1 MLPKT
6 KLRFEPTYDILR
18 LNHAPLEPLFSPQT
32 VAVIGAS
39 GQINTVGY
47 ALLWNLV
54 NAPFHGTVY
63 PVTSTAPEILG
74 MSTFPQVADVPVDL
88 DLAIVASSMAEV
100 PAIVQ
105 SCAAAQVKTVLLVSS
120 GFRES
125 GSITPEVKQQLK
137 QVLRQ
142 SSIRLLGPDSLG
154 IMNPRHGLNATLASA
169 LARPGNIGFI
179 SQSGALCRSILN
191 WSFQE
196 KVGFSHFISMGSM
209 VDIDWG
215 DLIRYLGNDPYTES
229 IVIHMET
236 LGNAR
241 SFLAAAREVAG
252 SKPIILLKG
261 GQTEAAIRAAL
272 SHSGEALGSDQVF
285 EAALQRCG
293 ILRVHRISELFNMAE
308 VLAKR
313 EFQITGSRLSM
324 ITNSG
329 GLGVLATDALIATG
343 GQLAT
348 LSDATMARLNRL
360 LPPEWSHQNPIDI
373 LGDADGERFQKTLQI
388 VAQDANTDGVLV
400 IFTPQGAADPTDTAE
415 RLKDSI
421 NHLQNTPLNSKPILA
436 SWMGGSEVMA
446 AEAILNRYRIPTYPY
461 PDSAARLFNLMNRH
475 SYNLRGMVELPTR
488 DSPSDFLNGEDLNGG
503 DWALARDIIQGA
515 SKAEQSS
522 LSPVETQIVLQ
533 AYGIPVLQTEMATSE
548 ERAIAKAEQLGYPV
562 VLKLPYNPGHHT
574 PDEGGVQLNL
584 TGSKAVRHAY
594 RQLTE
599 REQVAMVLVQPMLER
614 NGAYELMVS
623 STVDPNFGPV
633 LTFGKGGRLLEIYQ
647 DRAIALPPLNEVLA
661 RRTIEQTQIFQALS
675 GHKGYPAV
683 DLDALEQ
690 LLVNL
695 SWLVVEHPLI
705 QSVHINPLWA
715 MPDWTQVDNAEPPAD
730 LSQQPGLMVLDARI
744 ELHGLQ
750 AHGQALPALALRPYP
765 SELVAPVL
773 LSQEQDNGG
782 NPPAEPTLVTL
793 RPAGPNDEGLLSE
806 FLERLSD
813 QSVYS
818 QHSNLLPQDPR
829 QRRQRLRQLCFLDYE
844 ANIALVAEWQHPLNG
859 TSEIV
864 AIARLDALQDGA
876 TAEVALI
883 VEDALQGRGLGT
895 ALLRTLIEFAQNR
908 GMRHIKASPLVE
920 NTALRQV
927 FEQAGFDLQVS
938 DHDLLAILDLDLH
951 R

>member
-1 MLPKT
+1 MLSKT
-6 KLRFEPTYDILR
+6 KLLAEPTYDILR
-18 LNHAPLEPLFSPQT
+18 LNYTPLEPLFYPKT
-32 VAVIGAS
+32 VAVVGAS
-39 GQINTVGY
+39 AQLNTVGY
-47 ALLWNLV
+47 TLLWNLV

-63 PVTSTAPEILG
+63 PVTPTTDDILG
-74 MSTFPQVADVPVDL
+74 MPTFPRVADVPVEL
-88 DLAIVASSMAEV
+88 DLAIVASSMAEL
-100 PAIVQ
+100 PAIVHD
-105 SCAAAQVKTVLLVSS
+105 CAAANVKTVLLVSS

-125 GSITPEVKQQLK
+125 GAITPDVKQQLRHLL
-137 QVLRQ
+137 QQ
-142 SSIRLLGPDSLG
+142 SSMRLLGPGSLG

-196 KVGFSHFISMGSM
+196 NVGFSQVIAIGSM

-215 DLIRYLGNDPYTES
+215 DLIRYLGNDPYTQS

-241 SFLAAAREVAG
+241 SFLAAAREIAG

-261 GQTEAAIRAAL
+261 GQTEAAIKAAL
-272 SHSGEALGSDQVF
+272 SHSGEMPGSDQVF
-285 EAALQRCG
+285 NAALRRCG
-293 ILRVHRISELFNMAE
+293 VLRVHRISELFNMAE

-313 EFQITGSRLSM
+313 EFQSTGARLSI

-329 GLGVLATDALIATG
+329 GLGVLATDALMATG

-348 LSDATMARLNRL
+348 LSEITIARLNHL

-421 NHLQNTPLNSKPILA
+421 KQLQTAPLTDKPILA

-446 AEAILNRYRIPTYPY
+446 AEAILNRYQIPTYPY

-488 DSPSDFLNGEDLNGG
+488 DIDSVSCNADR
-503 DWALARDIIQGA
+503 ALARDIIQA
-515 SKAEQSS
+515 ARRAEQSR
-522 LSPVETQIVLQ
+522 LSPVETQSVLQ

-562 VLKLPYNPGHHT
+562 VLKFPYNPGHHT

-584 TGSKAVRHAY
+584 TNSEAVRHAY
-594 RQLTE
+594 RQLAE
-599 REQVAMVLVQPMLER
+599 REHTEMVLVQPMLER

-633 LTFGKGGRLLEIYQ
+633 LTFGKGGRLLEVYQ
-647 DRAIALPPLNEVLA
+647 DRAVALPPLNEALA
-661 RRTIEQTQIFQALS
+661 RRTIEQTKIFQALS
-675 GHKGYPAV
+675 GNKGYPSIAIE
-683 DLDALEQ
+683 ALEQ

-695 SWLVVEHPLI
+695 SWLVVEHPI
-705 QSVHINPLWA
+705 IKSVHINPLWA
-715 MPDWTQVDNAEPPAD
+715 MPVCE
-730 LSQQPGLMVLDARI
+730 SQENSESLGLPQPLQFMVLDAQI
-744 ELHGLQ
+744 TLHE
-750 AHGQALPALALRPYP
+750 AHAGGDPLPAPALMPYP
-765 SELVAPVL
+765 SELVTPLVLAPGQDAGDH
-773 LSQEQDNGG
+773 LSTE
-782 NPPAEPTLVTL
+782 PAIVTL
-793 RPAGPNDEGLLSE
+793 RPAGPDDEASISD
-806 FLERLSD
+806 FLDRLSD
-813 QSVYS
+813 HSVYL
-818 QHSNLLPQDPR
+818 QHCNLLPQDPR
-829 QRRQRLRQLCFLDYE
+829 QRLQRLRQLCFLDYDR
-844 ANIALVAEWQHPLNG
+844 NIALVAEWKHPLGG

-864 AIARLDALQDGA
+864 ALARLNGLHGGNTA
-876 TAEVALI
+876 TVAL
-883 VEDALQGRGLGT
+883 VVADALQGRGLGT
-895 ALLRTLIEFAQNR
+895 AMLKTLVNFAHSRGIEHIQASLLA
-908 GMRHIKASPLVE
+908 E
-920 NTALRQV
+920 NTVLQGV
-927 FEQAGFDLQVS
+927 LEHVGFDLQ
-938 DHDLLAILDLDLH
+938 AAGNYITATLDLPAMAGQTG
-951 R
+951 

>member
-1 MLPKT
+1 MLPKM
-6 KLRFEPTYDILR
+6 KLRLEPTYDILR
-18 LNHAPLEPLFSPQT
+18 LNHAPLEPLFSPKT

-39 GQINTVGY
+39 SQINTVGY

-63 PVTSTAPEILG
+63 PVTSTAQEILG
-74 MSTFPQVADVPVDL
+74 MPTFPQVADVPVDL

-105 SCAAAQVKTVLLVSS
+105 SCAAARVKTVLLVSS

-125 GSITPEVKQQLK
+125 GAITPEVKQQLK
-137 QVLRQ
+137 HLLRR

-196 KVGFSHFISMGSM
+196 KFGFSHFISIGSM

-261 GQTEAAIRAAL
+261 GQTEAAIKAAL
-272 SHSGEALGSDQVF
+272 SHSGEVLGSDQVF

-293 ILRVHRISELFNMAE
+293 VLRVHRISELFNMAE

-313 EFQITGSRLSM
+313 EFQMTGSRLSM

-329 GLGVLATDALIATG
+329 GLGVLATDALMATG

-348 LSDATMARLNRL
+348 LSDVTMARLNRL
-360 LPPEWSHQNPIDI
+360 LPPEWSRQNPIDI

-388 VAQDANTDGVLV
+388 VAQDANTDGILV

-421 NHLQNTPLNSKPILA
+421 NHLHNTPLNSKPILA

-488 DSPSDFLNGEDLNGG
+488 DSPSDTLNGR
-503 DWALARDIIQGA
+503 DWALAREIIQGA

-562 VLKLPYNPGHHT
+562 VLKLPYNPGYHT

-584 TGSKAVRHAY
+584 TGNEAVRHAY

-599 REQVAMVLVQPMLER
+599 RERVAMVLVQPMLER

-647 DRAIALPPLNEVLA
+647 DRAVALPPLNQVLA

-683 DLDALEQ
+683 NLDALAQ

-715 MPDWTQVDNAEPPAD
+715 MPDWTQVEAAAPPVA
-730 LSQQPGLMVLDARI
+730 LSQQPSLMVLDARI
-744 ELHGLQ
+744 ELHDSQ
-750 AHGQALPALALRPYP
+750 ADGEARPALALRPYP

-773 LSQEQDNGG
+773 LTQSPDNGE
-782 NPPAEPTLVTL
+782 NPSAEPTMVTL
-793 RPAGPNDEGLLSE
+793 RPAGPHDEGLLSE

-813 QSVYS
+813 QSVYL

-829 QRRQRLRQLCFLDYE
+829 QRRQRLRQLCFLDYG

-864 AIARLDALQDGA
+864 AIARLNALQDGT

-895 ALLRTLIEFAQNR
+895 ALLRSLIDFAQSR
-908 GMRHIKASPLVE
+908 GMRQIQAPLLVE

-927 FEQAGFDLQVS
+927 FEQAGFDLQVA
-938 DHDLLAILDLDLH
+938 DHDLLAMLDLDHH